1 MKKLTFLACAAMLT
15 SAVVFTGCKNEDEP
29 TKKAPTVTTDVTIS
43 LPGQVGGGSAAKR
56 MPGRTIQTSGADDF
70 AVNGMSGI
78 TLVPFSQSAKVTEDS
93 KRHGDNIILGTIG
106 TNVATASNGRTTVFE
121 NTKVPQGTSAFLFYG
136 QSGAT
141 GTPYQT
147 GVLTGTLTG
156 EPKYI
161 NFALGSIL
169 TNLTDVTEDA
179 AYTGLIAYLNSI
191 ITAKDTLYGGK
202 EWRNLEATDNEGY
215 YNMFQTFAT
224 THVLNSY
231 GVQRMMNDLYKS
243 LSLNTV
249 DSLAKAIRKAIK
261 NETYVT
267 VGAND
272 TIILNAAYQNVPKK
286 FGLPDGALAVYYDAL
301 TDKVFKG
308 SVSSS
313 SSSAAAAYGG
323 LSTTD
328 LTSYVYPASLWYF
341 ANSQIKTSNRSEK
354 EHYTAGAS
362 WESILGE
369 YANDNASVSST
380 TRSIA
385 IKDTIQ
391 YAVARLDV
399 RVKTKENTY
408 LEDNDSI
415 LTNNHI
421 ANPAGGY
428 QITAVLVGG
437 QKNVGFDFTP
447 ETYNGSAAG
456 SFTIYDSIMTNTMR
470 TSTGAYSERNSTLVL
485 ESEEGDGKDVYVAIE
500 LINSSAK
507 DFYGVDGIVPRGA
520 KFYLVG
526 KLTAAGSTVKDANN
540 NTIQRVFIQ
549 DYTTTASF
557 SIKDLKNAYS
567 VIPDLRAPSLE
578 IGMSVDLTW
587 QAGTEYTVEL

>member
-1 MKKLTFLACAAMLT
+1 
-15 SAVVFTGCKNEDEP
+15 
-29 TKKAPTVTTDVTIS
+29 
-43 LPGQVGGGSAAKR
+43 
-56 MPGRTIQTSGADDF
+56 
-70 AVNGMSGI
+70 
-78 TLVPFSQSAKVTEDS
+78 
-93 KRHGDNIILGTIG
+93 
-106 TNVATASNGRTTVFE
+106 
-121 NTKVPQGTSAFLFYG
+121 
-136 QSGAT
+136 
-141 GTPYQT
+141 
-147 GVLTGTLTG
+147 
-156 EPKYI
+156 
-161 NFALGSIL
+161 
-169 TNLTDVTEDA
+169 
-179 AYTGLIAYLNSI
+179 
-191 ITAKDTLYGGK
+191 
-202 EWRNLEATDNEGY
+202 
-215 YNMFQTFAT
+215 
-224 THVLNSY
+224 
-231 GVQRMMNDLYKS
+231 
-243 LSLNTV
+243 
-249 DSLAKAIRKAIK
+249 
-261 NETYVT
+261 
-267 VGAND
+267 
-272 TIILNAAYQNVPKK
+272 
-286 FGLPDGALAVYYDAL
+286 LAVYYDAL

-323 LSTTD
+323 LSTND
-328 LTSYVYPASLWYF
+328 LTSYVYPASLWYY
-341 ANSQIKTSNRSEK
+341 ANSKIKTSVRSEK
-354 EHYTAGAS
+354 EHYQNGAS

-399 RVKTKENTY
+399 RVKTKENDY
-408 LEDNDSI
+408 LVDNDSV
-415 LTNNHI
+415 LANNHV

-437 QKNVGFDFTP
+437 QKNVGYDFTP

-470 TSTGAYSERNSTLVL
+470 TSTGTYSERNSTLVL

-557 SIKDLKNAYS
+557 SIKDLKSAYS

-587 QAGTEYTVEL
+587 QAGTEYTIEL